1 MAKLRVAAVQ
11 LRSGIEP
18 AANRAQALPFLREAA
33 ASGARLIAT
42 PEMTLRLDRD
52 RARMLAA
59 VGPEAGDPELAAW
72 GRLAQEL
79 GVWLLLGSAPIA
91 TGAGKVFNRSFFY
104 NPEGKVA
111 ARYDKVNLF
120 DVTLGAGETYRESE
134 TVQGGGKA
142 VIVEGPMGAKIGLTI
157 CYDVRFPNLYRALG
171 QAGAE
176 IIAVPA
182 AFTAPTGQAHWEV
195 LLRARAIE
203 NGAFVV
209 APAQG
214 GRHED
219 GRTTYGHSMIIDPWG
234 KVLAK
239 LDHDEPGLICADLDL
254 DQISQARAKIPAW
267 QGGAPFQGPQADL

>member
-1 MAKLRVAAVQ
+1 VRKLRVAAVQ

-18 AANRAQALPFLREAA
+18 AANRAHALPFIREAA
-33 ASGARLIAT
+33 SAGARLICT
-42 PEMTLRLDRD
+42 PEMTTRLDRN
-52 RARMLAA
+52 RERMLAA
-59 VGPEAGDPELAAW
+59 AGPEKDDPDLAAW

-79 GVWLLLGSAPIA
+79 GVWLLLGSTPIA

-104 NPEGKVA
+104 DPDGRVA
-111 ARYDKVNLF
+111 ARYDKINLF
-120 DVTLGAGETYRESE
+120 DVTLGGAETYRESD
-134 TVQGGGKA
+134 TVEGGAKA
-142 VIVEGPMGAKIGLTI
+142 VVVEGPMGAKLGLTI
-157 CYDVRFPNLYRALG
+157 CYDVRFPRLYRALG

-176 IIAVPA
+176 IITAPA
-182 AFTAPTGQAHWEV
+182 AFTVPTGQAHWEV

-219 GRTTYGHSMIIDPWG
+219 GRATYGHSMIIDPWG

-239 LDHDEPGLICADLDL
+239 LDHDEPGFICADLDL
-254 DQISQARAKIPAW
+254 GQVKEARAKIPAW
-267 QGGAPFQGPQADL
+267 EGGVKFEGP